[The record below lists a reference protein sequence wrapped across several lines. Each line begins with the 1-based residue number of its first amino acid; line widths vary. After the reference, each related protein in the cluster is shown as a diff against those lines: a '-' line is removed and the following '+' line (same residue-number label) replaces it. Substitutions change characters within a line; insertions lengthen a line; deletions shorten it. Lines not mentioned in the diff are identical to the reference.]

1 MFTDESVV
9 KIEQKLTEEI
19 SITQETGWRILR
31 PVNQNSLD
39 LIPFKENEPKTGQLL
54 KS

>member
-9 KIEQKLTEEI
+9 KIEQKLVEEI
-19 SITQETGWRILR
+19 PIIQETGWRILR
-31 PVNQNSLD
+31 PVNQSLD

-54 KS
+54 KL